1 VNKVLQL
8 RDDCR
13 GAAMVETTIIAF
25 LLIFLPFSVA
35 EFGFAWWQ
43 WNAAEKA
50 TQYGVQQAVTSD
62 PLANELATFNC
73 GNEDILPGTACSAA
87 GTTKFGVVTCSGAS
101 SSCTGGF
108 SFNATEFARLTAR
121 MQSMYSRITPAN
133 IAVEY
138 RDIGLGFA
146 GRPSPVPLVSVRL
159 VNMTFSFIALN
170 GLIPGPISMPEFR
183 ATLTGEDLSTAG
195 VS

>member
-1 VNKVLQL
+1 MFARFRKEEGGV
-8 RDDCR
+8 
-13 GAAMVETTIIAF
+13 AMVETTIIAF

-50 TQYGVQQAVTSD
+50 AQLGAQQAVTSD
-62 PLANELATFNC
+62 PLANELATFTC
-73 GNEDILPGTACSAA
+73 GNAGVLPGTPCSAPGSTNF
-87 GTTKFGVVTCSGAS
+87 GTITCSGAS
-101 SSCTGGF
+101 SSCSGGF
-108 SFNATEFARLTAR
+108 SFNGTEFARLTAR
-121 MQSMYSRITPAN
+121 MQSVYSEITPAN
-133 IAVEY
+133 ITVEY

-146 GRPSPVPLVSVRL
+146 GRPRPVPLVSVRL

-170 GLIPGPISMPEFR
+170 ALIPGPITMPEFR